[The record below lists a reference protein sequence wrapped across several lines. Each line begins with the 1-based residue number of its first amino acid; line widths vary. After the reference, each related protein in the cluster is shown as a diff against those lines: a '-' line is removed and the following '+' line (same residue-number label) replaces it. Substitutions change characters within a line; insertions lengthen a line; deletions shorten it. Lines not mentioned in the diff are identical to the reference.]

1 MLQSLLFFNTK
12 SYMVFLPN
20 LSGSHYYI
28 SVHCVTYSKSLRN
41 SLQQLSTNIGYTFS
55 VPWREVAV
63 CFSPMSMQLSD
74 NCSRSDDSDHTLE
87 AEGAKVDGVEG
98 TKGGLVLHF

>member
-1 MLQSLLFFNTK
+1 MLQSLLFFNIK

-41 SLQQLSTNIGYTFS
+41 SLQQLS
-55 VPWREVAV
+55 
-63 CFSPMSMQLSD
+63 D

-98 TKGGLVLHF
+98 TKGGLVVHF